1 MTTEL
6 RRASAPDTPQFQAE
20 LGRWLAASTRQT
32 TRQAGRLGRR
42 RGAMLALA
50 GLVALGLVA
59 VPVLGPRPR
68 DTAVAR
74 SFKLANGTVIG
85 IEEFMDARNFPRL
98 RQQFANAGATLVID
112 EIPVNDRAIGRVFS
126 IQMDAD
132 RPPAANAD
140 PSGVR
145 VAAGERVE
153 VTVGRRARPDERVT
167 TEGLTLFEVFPKV
180 EQAIIRDD
188 AVATGRGAASIGLQ
202 GSMGADRAQ
211 PRRRTGR
218 PAHEGNQDRRTRP
231 WHGRAVGA
239 RPERGM
245 GQHRPVHR
253 HPDGGGN
260 DQPRGPRAAG
270 PPLTPGHPA
279 LGRMAVPGSV
289 HQPTPDSTQAVWL
302 DSTPDL
308 SSMDSTRGHAVGV
321 DHQPCKQQ
329 VGVRAPASFQAPSEP
344 AAVSGRSG
352 P

>member
-6 RRASAPDTPQFQAE
+6 RRASAPDTPQFQTE

-42 RGAMLALA
+42 RLAMLALA

-74 SFKLANGTVIG
+74 SFKLSNGTVIG
-85 IEEFMDARNFPRL
+85 IEEFMDAKNFAWL
-98 RQQFANAGATLVID
+98 RQQFAAAGATLVID
-112 EIPVNDRAIGRVFS
+112 EIPVNARAIGRVFS

-188 AVATGRGAASIGLQ
+188 AVATGRALRALGFKIRWELIEPNPDAGPDDPPTKGTRIVEPDPGMVVLSVLGPNGEWDSIDPFIDTLMVEVTT
-202 GSMGADRAQ
+202 SREARAQ
-211 PRRRTGR
+211 
-218 PAHEGNQDRRTRP
+218 
-231 WHGRAVGA
+231 
-239 RPERGM
+239 
-245 GQHRPVHR
+245 
-253 HPDGGGN
+253 
-260 DQPRGPRAAG
+260 
-270 PPLTPGHPA
+270 LGHP
-279 LGRMAVPGSV
+279 
-289 HQPTPDSTQAVWL
+289 
-302 DSTPDL
+302 
-308 SSMDSTRGHAVGV
+308 
-321 DHQPCKQQ
+321 
-329 VGVRAPASFQAPSEP
+329 
-344 AAVSGRSG
+344 
-352 P
+352 

>member
-6 RRASAPDTPQFQAE
+6 RRASAPDTPQFQTE

-42 RGAMLALA
+42 RLAMLALA

-74 SFKLANGTVIG
+74 SFKLSNGTVIG
-85 IEEFMDARNFPRL
+85 IEEFMDAKNFAWL
-98 RQQFANAGATLVID
+98 RQQFAAAGATLVID
-112 EIPVNDRAIGRVFS
+112 EIPVNARAIGRVFS

-188 AVATGRGAASIGLQ
+188 AVATGRAL
-202 GSMGADRAQ
+202 RALGFKIRWELIELN
-211 PRRRTGR
+211 PDAGR
-218 PAHEGNQDRRTRP
+218 DDPPTK
-231 WHGRAVGA
+231 GA
-239 RPERGM
+239 RIVEPDPGM
-245 GQHRPVHR
+245 VVLSVL
-253 HPDGGGN
+253 
-260 DQPRGPRAAG
+260 GPNREWDSID
-270 PPLTPGHPA
+270 PFIDTLMVEVTTSREVREQLGHP
-279 LGRMAVPGSV
+279 
-289 HQPTPDSTQAVWL
+289 
-302 DSTPDL
+302 
-308 SSMDSTRGHAVGV
+308 
-321 DHQPCKQQ
+321 
-329 VGVRAPASFQAPSEP
+329 
-344 AAVSGRSG
+344 
-352 P
+352 

>member
-6 RRASAPDTPQFQAE
+6 RRASAPDTPQFQTE

-42 RGAMLALA
+42 RLAMLALV

-74 SFKLANGTVIG
+74 SFKLSNGTVIG
-85 IEEFMDARNFPRL
+85 IEEFMDAKNFARL
-98 RQQFANAGATLVID
+98 RQQFAAAGATLVID
-112 EIPVNDRAIGRVFS
+112 EIPVNARAIGRVFS

-153 VTVGRRARPDERVT
+153 VTVGRGARPDERVT

-188 AVATGRGAASIGLQ
+188 AVATGRALRALGFKIRWELIELNPDAGPDDPPTKGTRIVEPDPGMVVLSVLGPNGEWDSIDPFIDTLMVEVTT
-202 GSMGADRAQ
+202 SREVRAQ
-211 PRRRTGR
+211 
-218 PAHEGNQDRRTRP
+218 
-231 WHGRAVGA
+231 
-239 RPERGM
+239 
-245 GQHRPVHR
+245 
-253 HPDGGGN
+253 
-260 DQPRGPRAAG
+260 
-270 PPLTPGHPA
+270 LGHP
-279 LGRMAVPGSV
+279 
-289 HQPTPDSTQAVWL
+289 
-302 DSTPDL
+302 
-308 SSMDSTRGHAVGV
+308 
-321 DHQPCKQQ
+321 
-329 VGVRAPASFQAPSEP
+329 
-344 AAVSGRSG
+344 
-352 P
+352 

>member
-6 RRASAPDTPQFQAE
+6 RRASAPDTPQFQTE

-42 RGAMLALA
+42 RLAMLALA

-74 SFKLANGTVIG
+74 SFKLSNGTVIG
-85 IEEFMDARNFPRL
+85 IEEFMDAKNFAWL
-98 RQQFANAGATLVID
+98 RQQFAAAGATLVID
-112 EIPVNDRAIGRVFS
+112 EIPVNARAIGQVFS

-188 AVATGRGAASIGLQ
+188 AVATGRALRALGFKIRWELIELNPDAGPDDPPTKGTRIVEPDPGMVVLSVLGPNGEWDSIDPFIDTLMVEVTT
-202 GSMGADRAQ
+202 SREVRAQ
-211 PRRRTGR
+211 
-218 PAHEGNQDRRTRP
+218 
-231 WHGRAVGA
+231 
-239 RPERGM
+239 
-245 GQHRPVHR
+245 
-253 HPDGGGN
+253 
-260 DQPRGPRAAG
+260 
-270 PPLTPGHPA
+270 LGHP
-279 LGRMAVPGSV
+279 
-289 HQPTPDSTQAVWL
+289 
-302 DSTPDL
+302 
-308 SSMDSTRGHAVGV
+308 
-321 DHQPCKQQ
+321 
-329 VGVRAPASFQAPSEP
+329 
-344 AAVSGRSG
+344 
-352 P
+352 

>member
-6 RRASAPDTPQFQAE
+6 RRASAPDTPQFQTE

-74 SFKLANGTVIG
+74 SFKLSNGTVIG
-85 IEEFMDARNFPRL
+85 IEEFMDAKNFAWL
-98 RQQFANAGATLVID
+98 RQQFAAAGATLVID
-112 EIPVNDRAIGRVFS
+112 EIPVNARAIGRVFS

-188 AVATGRGAASIGLQ
+188 AVATGRAL
-202 GSMGADRAQ
+202 RALGFKI
-211 PRRRTGR
+211 RW
-218 PAHEGNQDRRTRP
+218 ELIELN
-231 WHGRAVGA
+231 
-239 RPERGM
+239 
-245 GQHRPVHR
+245 
-253 HPDGGGN
+253 PD
-260 DQPRGPRAAG
+260 AG
-270 PPLTPGHPA
+270 PDDPPTKGTRIVEPDPGMVVLSVLGPNGEWDSIDPFIDTLMVEVTTSREVREQLGHP
-279 LGRMAVPGSV
+279 
-289 HQPTPDSTQAVWL
+289 
-302 DSTPDL
+302 
-308 SSMDSTRGHAVGV
+308 
-321 DHQPCKQQ
+321 
-329 VGVRAPASFQAPSEP
+329 
-344 AAVSGRSG
+344 
-352 P
+352 

>member
-6 RRASAPDTPQFQAE
+6 RRASAPDTPQFQTE

-42 RGAMLALA
+42 RLAMLALA

-74 SFKLANGTVIG
+74 SFKLSNGTVIG
-85 IEEFMDARNFPRL
+85 IEEFMDAKNFAWL
-98 RQQFANAGATLVID
+98 RQQFAAAGATLVID
-112 EIPVNDRAIGRVFS
+112 EIPVNARAIGRVFS

-188 AVATGRGAASIGLQ
+188 AVATGRALRALGFKVRWELIELNPDAGPDDPPTKGTRIVEPDPGMVVLSVLGPNGEWDSIDPFIDTLMVEVTT
-202 GSMGADRAQ
+202 SREVRAQ
-211 PRRRTGR
+211 
-218 PAHEGNQDRRTRP
+218 
-231 WHGRAVGA
+231 
-239 RPERGM
+239 
-245 GQHRPVHR
+245 
-253 HPDGGGN
+253 
-260 DQPRGPRAAG
+260 
-270 PPLTPGHPA
+270 LGHP
-279 LGRMAVPGSV
+279 
-289 HQPTPDSTQAVWL
+289 
-302 DSTPDL
+302 
-308 SSMDSTRGHAVGV
+308 
-321 DHQPCKQQ
+321 
-329 VGVRAPASFQAPSEP
+329 
-344 AAVSGRSG
+344 
-352 P
+352 

>member
-6 RRASAPDTPQFQAE
+6 RRASAPDTPQFQTE

-42 RGAMLALA
+42 RLAMLALA
-50 GLVALGLVA
+50 GLVALGLMA

-74 SFKLANGTVIG
+74 SFKLSNGTVIG
-85 IEEFMDARNFPRL
+85 IEEFMDAKNFAWL
-98 RQQFANAGATLVID
+98 RQQFAAAGATLVID
-112 EIPVNDRAIGRVFS
+112 EIPVNARAIGRVFS

-188 AVATGRGAASIGLQ
+188 AVATGRALRALGFKIRWELIELNPDAGPDDPPTKGTRIVEPDPGMVVLSVLGPNGEWDSIDPFIDTLMVEVTT
-202 GSMGADRAQ
+202 SREVRAQ
-211 PRRRTGR
+211 
-218 PAHEGNQDRRTRP
+218 
-231 WHGRAVGA
+231 
-239 RPERGM
+239 
-245 GQHRPVHR
+245 
-253 HPDGGGN
+253 
-260 DQPRGPRAAG
+260 
-270 PPLTPGHPA
+270 LGHP
-279 LGRMAVPGSV
+279 
-289 HQPTPDSTQAVWL
+289 
-302 DSTPDL
+302 
-308 SSMDSTRGHAVGV
+308 
-321 DHQPCKQQ
+321 
-329 VGVRAPASFQAPSEP
+329 
-344 AAVSGRSG
+344 
-352 P
+352 

>member
-6 RRASAPDTPQFQAE
+6 RRASAPDTPQFQTE

-42 RGAMLALA
+42 RLAMLALA

-74 SFKLANGTVIG
+74 SFKLSNGTVIG
-85 IEEFMDARNFPRL
+85 IEEFMDAKNFAWL
-98 RQQFANAGATLVID
+98 RQQFAAAGATLVID
-112 EIPVNDRAIGRVFS
+112 EIPVNARAIGRVFS

-188 AVATGRGAASIGLQ
+188 AVATGRALRALGFKIRWELIELNPDAGPDDPPTKGTRIVEPDPGMVVLSVLGPNGEWDSIDPFIDTLMVEVTT
-202 GSMGADRAQ
+202 SREVRAQ
-211 PRRRTGR
+211 
-218 PAHEGNQDRRTRP
+218 
-231 WHGRAVGA
+231 
-239 RPERGM
+239 
-245 GQHRPVHR
+245 
-253 HPDGGGN
+253 
-260 DQPRGPRAAG
+260 
-270 PPLTPGHPA
+270 LGH
-279 LGRMAVPGSV
+279 
-289 HQPTPDSTQAVWL
+289 
-302 DSTPDL
+302 
-308 SSMDSTRGHAVGV
+308 
-321 DHQPCKQQ
+321 
-329 VGVRAPASFQAPSEP
+329 
-344 AAVSGRSG
+344 
-352 P
+352 